1 VTDPFSWALLGGLI
15 AVLLAVDLLIVNR
28 RAHAPSTREA
38 LGWVAA
44 WVTIAVAFGGY
55 VWLTRGGTAAG
66 EYAAGYLIEY
76 SLSMDNVF
84 VFALL
89 FGALVVPPE
98 QQHRL
103 LFWGVLG
110 AIVFRAVFILGGTAL
125 LESVHAVI
133 YLFGALLVITGI
145 RLAMAGDHPVD
156 PASSRVLRLL
166 RRVLPMTPDYRG
178 GAFFV
183 RDGPAGRGRGGRWLA
198 TPLLAALV
206 LIESSDI
213 MFAIDSV
220 PAVLAITTDP
230 FIVISSN
237 AFAILGLRSLY
248 FVLADLLPR
257 FRYLKVGLGLLLVLA
272 GGKMLASDLVSLP
285 IWLTLGAIAAIL
297 GASIAISLW
306 LTRGRNRASPPHPE
320 RAARGRAEIDG

>member
-1 VTDPFSWALLGGLI
+1 VTDPFSWGLLGGLI
-15 AVLLAVDLLIVNR
+15 AVLLAVDLLVVNR
-28 RAHAPSTREA
+28 RAHAPSSREA
-38 LGWVAA
+38 LAWVGAWVA
-44 WVTIAVAFGGY
+44 IAMAFGGF
-55 VWLTRGGTAAG
+55 VWLTRGGAAAG
-66 EYAAGYLIEY
+66 AYAAGYLIEY

-89 FGALVVPPE
+89 FGALVVPAE

-103 LFWGVLG
+103 LFWGVIG
-110 AIVFRAVFILGGTAL
+110 AIAFRAVFILGGTAL
-125 LESVHAVI
+125 LGSVHAVI

-145 RLAMAGDHPVD
+145 RLALAGDHPVD

-178 GAFFV
+178 GAFLV
-183 RDGPAGRGRGGRWLA
+183 RDRTDGRRHRGRWLA
-198 TPLLAALV
+198 TPLFAALV

-230 FIVISSN
+230 FIILSSN

-272 GGKMLASDLVSLP
+272 GGKMLASDLVTLP
-285 IWLTLGAIAAIL
+285 IWLTLGVIAAIL
-297 GASIAISLW
+297 GGSIVTSMW
-306 LTRGRNRASPPHPE
+306 LTRGRS
-320 RAARGRAEIDG
+320 AALPAPAKRVPDVDG

>member
-1 VTDPFSWALLGGLI
+1 MSDPLSWGLLAGLITALLAL
-15 AVLLAVDLLIVNR
+15 DLLVVNR
-28 RAHAPSTREA
+28 NAHRPTSREA
-38 LGWVAA
+38 LVWVAV
-44 WVTIAVAFGGY
+44 WVTAAGAFGAY
-55 VWLTRGGTAAG
+55 VWLTRGATTAG

-89 FGALVVPPE
+89 FGALVVPAA

-125 LESVHAVI
+125 LSSVHAVI
-133 YLFGALLVITGI
+133 YVFGALLVFTGF
-145 RLAMAGDHPVD
+145 RLARAGDHPVD
-156 PASSRVLRLL
+156 PAHSRVLSLVRRL
-166 RRVLPMTPDYRG
+166 VPMTPDYRG

-183 RDGPAGRGRGGRWLA
+183 RNGGRRLA
-198 TPLLAALV
+198 TPLFAALV

-230 FIVISSN
+230 FIVLSSN

-248 FVLADLLPR
+248 FVLADLIPR

-272 GGKMLASDLVSLP
+272 GGKMLASDLLHLP
-285 IWLTLGAIAAIL
+285 IWLTLTAIAAVL
-297 GASIAISLW
+297 AGSIAVSMW
-306 LTRGRNRASPPHPE
+306 LTRGDPRATDADVASV
-320 RAARGRAEIDG
+320 DG

>member
-1 VTDPFSWALLGGLI
+1 MSDPFSWALLAALI
-15 AVLLAVDLLIVNR
+15 AALLALDLLVVNR
-28 RAHAPSTREA
+28 GAHQPTSREA
-38 LGWVAA
+38 LGWVAV
-44 WVTIAVAFGGY
+44 WVAAAAAFGGF
-55 VWLTRGGTAAG
+55 VWLTRGTTAAG

-89 FGALVVPPE
+89 FGALVVPAA

-125 LESVHAVI
+125 LDSVHAVI
-133 YLFGALLVITGI
+133 YVFGALLVFTGF
-145 RLAMAGDHPVD
+145 RLARAGDHPVD
-156 PASSRVLRLL
+156 PAHSRVLGLL
-166 RRVLPMTPDYRG
+166 RRLVPMTPDYRE

-183 RDGPAGRGRGGRWLA
+183 RSGGRWLA
-198 TPLLAALV
+198 TPLFAALV

-230 FIVISSN
+230 FIVLSSN

-248 FVLADLLPR
+248 FVLADLIPR

-272 GGKMLASDLVSLP
+272 GGKMLASDLVHLP
-285 IWLTLGAIAAIL
+285 IWLTLAAIAVIL
-297 GASIAISLW
+297 AGSIGVSMW
-306 LTRGRNRASPPHPE
+306 LTRGDPRTPRAQ
-320 RAARGRAEIDG
+320 ADT